1 MIWPDSVF
9 YLLLIKLDKMINP
22 GFDKDEIAQLRK
34 ECEEEGQNFVLV
46 LDEIEL
52 SDSGEYYQFQFIGK
66 HEGQDVIYDAAIFTL
81 ELHYNGVLLEEA
93 EKRVAAIHSN
103 FVPIEEREEGYVPNP
118 QADELI
124 EEFIMEMEEDEDMKV
139 SEFIN
144 IDTDFEYGI
153 GLEVAVNAELITLE
167 DINRFVED
175 FNAGTFK
182 LDNNRFSFKQDFG
195 GE

>member
-1 MIWPDSVF
+1 M
-9 YLLLIKLDKMINP
+9 NP
-22 GFDKDEIAQLRK
+22 GFDIKEIEQLRN
-34 ECEEEGQNFVLV
+34 ECQEEGQNFVLV

-66 HEGQDVIYDAAIFTL
+66 YEGKEVIYDAAIFTL
-81 ELHYNGVLLEEA
+81 ELHYNGTLLEES
-93 EKRVAAIHSN
+93 EKRVAAIHKN
-103 FVPIEEREEGYVPNP
+103 FIPIEEREEGYVPNP

-144 IDTDFEYGI
+144 IDLDFDYGI

-167 DINRFVED
+167 DIGKFVDD

-182 LDNNRFSFKQDFG
+182 LDNNRYSFKQDI
-195 GE
+195 GEE

>member
-1 MIWPDSVF
+1 M
-9 YLLLIKLDKMINP
+9 NP
-22 GFDKDEIAQLRK
+22 GFDSKEIEQLRK
-34 ECEEEGQNFVLV
+34 ECQEENQNFVLV

-52 SDSGEYYQFQFIGK
+52 SDSGEYYQFQFVGK
-66 HEGQDVIYDAAIFTL
+66 HEGKDVIYDAAIFTL
-81 ELHYNGVLLEEA
+81 ELHYNGILLEEA
-93 EKRVAAIHSN
+93 EKRVAAIHKN
-103 FVPIEEREEGYVPNP
+103 FIPIEEREDGYVPNP

-144 IDTDFEYGI
+144 VDLDFDYGI

-167 DINRFVED
+167 DIGRFVDD

-182 LDNNRFSFKQDFG
+182 LDNNRYSFKQDIG
-195 GE
+195 DE